1 MKSNNSSNALL
12 IELLIVVLFFMISA
26 TVLLQLFSSARS
38 QSAKAEL
45 LSLATVQAQN
55 IAELLYAVDDEETLL
70 LSEGFTQTEDGW
82 KKEEAGLV
90 TIVALDHENTESGIL
105 HTGTVALSM
114 DGEMLLSLPCTRYE
128 EVHT

>member
-1 MKSNNSSNALL
+1 MKSTNRSNALL

-55 IAELLYAVDDEETLL
+55 IAEQLYASGDEEALL
-70 LSEGFTQTEDGW
+70 LSKGFTKTENGWEKEEDGLLAVVSLAQ
-82 KKEEAGLV
+82 EPTG
-90 TIVALDHENTESGIL
+90 SGIL
-105 HTGTVALSM
+105 HTGTVSLSV
-114 DGEMLLSLPCTRYE
+114 DGEILLSLPCTRYE
-128 EVHT
+128 EVHA